1 MVKPVSIAFIRQ
13 RYAQDG
19 GAERFVSR
27 TLEALRSRNVSLTL
41 VTREWRGGEGFDVIT
56 CNPFYLGRLWRDWS
70 FARAVCRELRTRSF
84 DLVQSHERLSCCDVY
99 RAGDGVHREWLRQ
112 RARVLSWG
120 RRLLLTVN
128 PYHGY
133 IRWAE
138 KQVFTSPHLKAV
150 ICNSKMVREEIR
162 LYFGLPDEK
171 LQIIHNGVDTE
182 IFHPRLKQHRADIR
196 AKHGIPEEAN
206 LFLFVGSGFE
216 RKGVAAL
223 LEAMTQLPASACLL
237 LVGRDKRMGKF
248 RRHAEQLGL
257 GGRVVFVGSQ
267 PDVRPYYG
275 SADVLVLPTL
285 YDPFPNVVL
294 EAMATGLPVITSTK
308 CGAAELVESGGGGM
322 VCDALD
328 IPALARAMQSLMVP
342 ERAAGMGRA
351 ARAIA
356 ERFDLGCMARELT
369 ALYARLL

>member
-138 KQVFTSPHLKAV
+138 KQVFTSPRLKAV